1 MAPMHWRYLRW
12 SSDSIDYNQ
21 GADAMKN
28 RVDLET
34 CYYELV
40 ADGVALL
47 TMNRPDRGNGVVPE
61 MARDLLNALATLE
74 QDNTVR
80 VLVLTGAGRQF
91 CAGAD
96 LIEFQ
101 RYIEERLPIEH
112 EPYNARVLWPVTQ
125 RLVACRLP
133 VVAAING
140 GATAGGLDLA
150 LACDIRIASAK
161 AKMGETYI
169 KLGLNPGNGGTY
181 FLPRLVGSGL
191 AAEMALTGDILDAQR
206 ALEIGL
212 VNRVV
217 EPELLLTESIGLAA
231 RIAAHP
237 RLALEA
243 TKQQL
248 RQSWHLDLISSMTA
262 SFWGVAAMSHTEDLK
277 EGIAA
282 AREKRAP
289 RFNAQDKKGSS

>member
-1 MAPMHWRYLRW
+1 M
-12 SSDSIDYNQ
+12 SSRI
-21 GADAMKN
+21 
-28 RVDLET
+28 DLET
-34 CYYELV
+34 CYYETV
-40 ADGVALL
+40 ADGVTML
-47 TMNRPDRGNGVVPE
+47 TLNRPDRGNAVVPE
-61 MARDLLNALATLE
+61 MARDVLDALGNLE
-74 QDNTVR
+74 QDRTVR

-96 LIEFQ
+96 LVEFQ
-101 RYIEERLPIEH
+101 RYIAEQLPIGH

-125 RLVACRLP
+125 RLVGCRLP
-133 VVAAING
+133 LIAAING

-150 LACDIRIASAK
+150 LACDMRIASTA

-181 FLPRLVGSGL
+181 FLPRLIGSGL
-191 AAEMALTGDILDAQR
+191 AAELTFTGDLIDAQR

-217 EPELLLTESIGLAA
+217 EPGALLADTTALAA
-231 RIAAHP
+231 RIATYP

-248 RQSWHLDLISSMTA
+248 RQSWHLDLISSMNL
-262 SFWGVAAMSHTEDLK
+262 SFWGAATMSHTEDLQ

-282 AREKRAP
+282 ARDKRP
-289 RFNAQDKKGSS
+289 PQFNASDRKDNS

>member
-1 MAPMHWRYLRW
+1 MSTR
-12 SSDSIDYNQ
+12 IE
-21 GADAMKN
+21 
-28 RVDLET
+28 LET
-34 CYYELV
+34 CYYERV

-47 TMNRPDRGNGVVPE
+47 TLNRPERGNGVVPE
-61 MARDLLNALATLE
+61 MARDLLQALSTLE
-74 QDNTVR
+74 QDATVR
-80 VLVLTGAGRQF
+80 VLVLTGAGAQF

-96 LIEFQ
+96 LAEFQ
-101 RYIEERLPIEH
+101 RYIAEQLPKSH

-125 RLVACRLP
+125 RLVGCRLP
-133 VVAAING
+133 VIAAING

-150 LACDIRIASAK
+150 LACDLRIASTR

-181 FLPRLVGSGL
+181 FLPRLIGSGL
-191 AAEMALTGDILDAQR
+191 AAELAFTGDVIDAQR
-206 ALEIGL
+206 ALDIGL

-217 EPELLLTESIGLAA
+217 EPEVLLTETTALAA
-231 RIAAHP
+231 RIAAYP

-248 RQSWHLDLISSMTA
+248 RQSWHLDLVSSMNL
-262 SFWGVAAMSHTEDLK
+262 SFWGVATMSHTEDLQ

-282 AREKRAP
+282 AREKRPP
-289 RFNAQDKKGSS
+289 RFNTSDKKDDS

>member
-1 MAPMHWRYLRW
+1 MSA
-12 SSDSIDYNQ
+12 
-21 GADAMKN
+21 
-28 RVDLET
+28 RVEFET
-34 CYYELV
+34 ILFEPV
-40 ADGVALL
+40 AEGVVRI
-47 TMNRPDRGNGVVPE
+47 TMNRPQHGNAVVPE
-61 MARDLLNALATLE
+61 MARDLLAGLTQVE
-74 QDNTVR
+74 QDKTVR

-96 LIEFQ
+96 LGAFQ
-101 RYIEERLPIEH
+101 RYLAERHAAEQ

-125 RLVACRLP
+125 RITVCRMPL
-133 VVAAING
+133 VAAING

-150 LACDIRIASAK
+150 LACDIRIASSR

-191 AAEMALTGDILDAQR
+191 AAELAFTGDLIDAPR

-217 EPELLLTESIGLAA
+217 EPDVLLTEATALAA
-231 RIAAHP
+231 RIALYP

-248 RQSWHLDLISSMTA
+248 RQSWHLDLVSTMNL
-262 SFWGVAAMSHTEDLK
+262 SFWGVATMSHTEDLK

-282 AREKRAP
+282 AREKRP
-289 RFNAQDKKGSS
+289 PQFNASDKKDH

>member
-1 MAPMHWRYLRW
+1 M
-12 SSDSIDYNQ
+12 S
-21 GADAMKN
+21 N

-34 CYYELV
+34 CYHEIV

-47 TMNRPDRGNGVVPE
+47 TMNRPERGNGVVPE
-61 MARDLLNALATLE
+61 LARDMLAALTSLE
-74 QDNTVR
+74 GDPSVR
-80 VLVLTGAGRQF
+80 VLVLTGAGQQF

-96 LIEFQ
+96 LFEFQ
-101 RYIEERLPIEH
+101 RYIDEQLPRTH

-125 RLVACRLP
+125 RVVTCRLP
-133 VVAAING
+133 VIAAING

-150 LACDIRIASAK
+150 LACDMRIASTRAK
-161 AKMGETYI
+161 LGETYI

-181 FLPRLVGSGL
+181 FLPRLIGSGL
-191 AAEMALTGDILDAQR
+191 AAELAFTGDVIDAAR

-217 EPELLLTESIGLAA
+217 VPEALLDEATHLAA
-231 RIAAHP
+231 RIATYP

-248 RQSWHLDLISSMTA
+248 RQSWHLDLISSMNA
-262 SFWGVAAMSHTEDLK
+262 SFWGVATMSHTEDLK

-289 RFNAQDKKGSS
+289 QFNASDKKANP

>member
-1 MAPMHWRYLRW
+1 M
-12 SSDSIDYNQ
+12 SD
-21 GADAMKN
+21 K
-28 RVDLET
+28 VELET
-34 CYYELV
+34 CFHEVV

-47 TMNRPDRGNGVVPE
+47 TLNRPDRGNAVVPE
-61 MARDLLNALATLE
+61 LARDMLSALGQLE
-74 QDNTVR
+74 TDRSIR
-80 VLVLTGAGRQF
+80 VLILTGAGKQF

-96 LIEFQ
+96 LVEFQ
-101 RYIEERLPIEH
+101 RYIAEQLPVDH

-125 RLVACRLP
+125 RVVGCRLP
-133 VVAAING
+133 VIAAING

-150 LACDIRIASAK
+150 LACDLRIASTHAK
-161 AKMGETYI
+161 LGETYI

-181 FLPRLVGSGL
+181 FLPRLIGSGL
-191 AAEMALTGDILDAQR
+191 AAELALTGDIIDAPR
-206 ALEIGL
+206 ALHMGL

-217 EPELLLTESIGLAA
+217 EPDVLLAESVSLAA

-248 RQSWHLDLISSMTA
+248 RQSWHLDLISSMNA
-262 SFWGVAAMSHTEDLK
+262 SFWAVATMSHTEDLA

-282 AREKRAP
+282 AREKRSP
-289 RFNAQDKKGSS
+289 RFNRADSRKDSK

>member
-1 MAPMHWRYLRW
+1 
-12 SSDSIDYNQ
+12 
-21 GADAMKN
+21 MKG
-28 RVDLET
+28 RVSLET
-34 CYYELV
+34 IYYEPS
-40 ADGVALL
+40 ADGVVTL
-47 TMNRPDRGNGVVPE
+47 TLNRPERGNGVVPD
-61 MARDLLNALATLE
+61 MARELLHALSEIEANNL
-74 QDNTVR
+74 VR
-80 VLVLTGAGRQF
+80 VLVLTGAGKQF

-96 LIEFQ
+96 LVEFQ
-101 RYIEERLPIEH
+101 RYIEEQLPVEH

-125 RLVACRLP
+125 RIVSCRMP
-133 VVAAING
+133 VIAAVNG

-150 LACDIRIASAK
+150 LACDIRIASTLAR
-161 AKMGETYI
+161 MGETYI

-191 AAEMALTGDILDAQR
+191 AAEMALTGDVVDAQR

-217 EPELLLTESIGLAA
+217 EPEQLLGAATELAA
-231 RIAAHP
+231 RIAAFP

-248 RQSWHLDLISSMTA
+248 RQSWHLDLISSMNA
-262 SFWGVAAMSHTEDLK
+262 SFWAVATMSHTEDLK

-282 AREKRAP
+282 AREKRVP
-289 RFNAQDKKGSS
+289 RFNAAGPKKT

>member
-1 MAPMHWRYLRW
+1 MSTR
-12 SSDSIDYNQ
+12 IE
-21 GADAMKN
+21 
-28 RVDLET
+28 LET
-34 CYYELV
+34 CYHERV
-40 ADGVALL
+40 ADGVAML
-47 TMNRPDRGNGVVPE
+47 TLNRPERGNGVVPE
-61 MARDLLNALATLE
+61 MARDVLDALTTLE
-74 QDNTVR
+74 QDRAVR
-80 VLVLTGAGRQF
+80 VLVLTGAGAQF

-96 LIEFQ
+96 LVEFQ
-101 RYIEERLPIEH
+101 RYIAEQLPVDH

-125 RLVACRLP
+125 RLVGCRLP
-133 VVAAING
+133 IIAAING

-150 LACDIRIASAK
+150 LACDMRIASTR

-191 AAEMALTGDILDAQR
+191 AAELAFTGDVLDAQR

-217 EPELLLTESIGLAA
+217 EPDRLLAEATALAA
-231 RIAAHP
+231 RIAAYP

-248 RQSWHLDLISSMTA
+248 RQSWHLDLISSMNL
-262 SFWGVAAMSHTEDLK
+262 SFWGVATMSHTEDLK

-282 AREKRAP
+282 AREKRPP
-289 RFNAQDKKGSS
+289 RFNASDKRDDS